1 MKLFHK
7 LVYCLAAVV
16 PAAALAACSAAAG
29 ETTSVAQQP
38 PEQSSITVEA
48 VPTSD
53 EAGLYIAYDEGLF
66 REQGLNVKIVPTNGG
81 DLTLGDLKSGTAQLV
96 AGNYVSFIQF
106 QASHQANLRIVA
118 DGSLMQ
124 PGNQALYVMPDS
136 RYHNVADLAKHHA
149 VIGVNTV
156 NNVGQLLIGSLLKSQ
171 GDSLSD
177 VTLYAPK
184 NAFTQ
189 EMSMLKSGRLSA
201 AWLPQPF
208 GTMAEQ
214 NFGAVQLADLD
225 QGALTNFPI
234 GCYIGTAA
242 WVRDHPNTVAAFL
255 RALKEG
261 QQIADTNRA
270 AVAHALENHTGVPPL
285 IADTMT
291 VNNYPLYM
299 DVPEMQRVADAM
311 YEFRVMPSG
320 YSYAKPYELSNMIQ
334 SEPGIVGMGPGNS

>member
-1 MKLFHK
+1 MKLFRN
-7 LVYCLAAVV
+7 LVYCLAVVV
-16 PAAALAACSAAAG
+16 PAAALAACSAAGNAP
-29 ETTSVAQQP
+29 VAQP

-53 EAGLYIAYDEGLF
+53 EAGLYVAYDEGLF
-66 REQGLNVKIVPTNGG
+66 REQGLNVNIVPTNGG
-81 DLTLGDLKSGTAQLV
+81 DLTLGDLKSGKAQIV
-96 AGNYVSFIQF
+96 AGNYVSFVQF
-106 QASHQANLRIVA
+106 QASHEANLRIVA
-118 DGSLMQ
+118 NGSLMQ
-124 PGNQALYVMPDS
+124 PGNQALYVMPNS
-136 RYHNVADLAKHHA
+136 RYHSVADLAKHHA
-149 VIGVNTV
+149 VIGVNTT

-184 NAFTQ
+184 NAFTE

-208 GTMAEQ
+208 GTMAQ
-214 NFGAVQLADLD
+214 QQFGAVQLADLD
-225 QGALTNFPI
+225 QGALRNFPI
-234 GCYIGTAA
+234 GCYIGTST

-261 QQIADTNRA
+261 QQVADTNRS
-270 AVAHALENHTGVPPL
+270 AVEQALEKHTGVPPL

-299 DVPEMQRVADAM
+299 DVPQMQRVADAM
-311 YEFRVMPSG
+311 YEFHVMPPG
-320 YSYAKPYELSNMIQ
+320 YSYAKPYDLSSMVE
-334 SEPGIVGMGPGNS
+334 SEPGMVSMGPGNG